1 MLHRGHARKTAD
13 METTKRIK
21 TLTGIVTGKSG
32 DKSIRVT
39 IGFKVKHPKYN
50 KYIRHRTKLAVHD
63 ERNLCGVGDT
73 VEITES
79 RPHSKTKSWRVVQV
93 TQKAIQA

>member
-1 MLHRGHARKTAD
+1 

-21 TLTGIVTGKSG
+21 TLSGIVTSKSG
-32 DKSIRVT
+32 NKSLRVT
-39 IGFKVKHPKYN
+39 IDYKVKHPKYN
-50 KYIRHRTKLAVHD
+50 KYIRRRTRLAVHD
-63 ERNLCGVGDT
+63 EHNLCGVGDT

-79 RPHSKTKSWRVVQV
+79 RPYSKMKSWRVVHV

>member
-1 MLHRGHARKTAD
+1 

-21 TLTGIVTGKSG
+21 TLTGTVTSKSG
-32 DKSIRVT
+32 DKSLRVT
-39 IGFKVKHPKYN
+39 IAYKVKHPKYN
-50 KYIRHRTKLAVHD
+50 KYIRRRTRLAVHD
-63 ERNLCGVGDT
+63 ELNLCGVGDT

-79 RPHSKTKSWRVVQV
+79 RPYSKTKSWRVVQV

>member
-1 MLHRGHARKTAD
+1 

-21 TLTGIVTGKSG
+21 TLTGIVTSKSG
-32 DKSIRVT
+32 DKSIRVA

-79 RPHSKTKSWRVVQV
+79 RPYSKTKSWRVVQV

>member
-1 MLHRGHARKTAD
+1 
-13 METTKRIK
+13 METTKKKK
-21 TLTGIVTGKSG
+21 TLTGLVTSKSG

-39 IGFKVKHPKYN
+39 IGYKVKHPKYN
-50 KYIRHRTKLAVHD
+50 KYIRRRTRLAVHD

-73 VEITES
+73 VEITAS
-79 RPHSKTKSWRVVQV
+79 RPYSKTKSWRVVQV